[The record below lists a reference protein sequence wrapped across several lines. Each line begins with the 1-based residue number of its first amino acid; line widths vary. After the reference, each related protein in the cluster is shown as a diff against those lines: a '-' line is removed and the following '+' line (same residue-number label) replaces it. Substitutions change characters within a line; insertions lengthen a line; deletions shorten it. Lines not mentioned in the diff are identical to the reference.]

1 MPVDRGDLSLA
12 QVSSLAQLSYN
23 LTGVRKPRRRAPLT
37 SEPRSTRTTEPRRSR
52 GGHLFNRGLSA
63 AVVPH
68 SPHMAPPRE
77 PDTADTRRREAN
89 EAAHALKQLEA
100 TYADALL
107 RVSREEGVMLEVKN
121 NAHLESLRASN
132 AVVNTLEEKAAV
144 AEGAFFVTVG
154 GVGKRGYVRRTSTH
168 ERDAKRETGA
178 DRAPHRPPNPLVDAG
193 SGQDVNEPVGAPRP
207 RFVDLSRAATP
218 CTTRASFSSQKPKPD
233 LAQAKTLTQG

>member
-1 MPVDRGDLSLA
+1 
-12 QVSSLAQLSYN
+12 
-23 LTGVRKPRRRAPLT
+23 
-37 SEPRSTRTTEPRRSR
+37 
-52 GGHLFNRGLSA
+52 
-63 AVVPH
+63 
-68 SPHMAPPRE
+68 
-77 PDTADTRRREAN
+77 
-89 EAAHALKQLEA
+89 
-100 TYADALL
+100 
-107 RVSREEGVMLEVKN
+107 MLEVKN

-132 AVVNTLEEKAAV
+132 EVVNPLEEKAAV

>member
-1 MPVDRGDLSLA
+1 MEA
-12 QVSSLAQLSYN
+12 
-23 LTGVRKPRRRAPLT
+23 
-37 SEPRSTRTTEPRRSR
+37 RRSR
-52 GGHLFNRGLSA
+52 GGHLIYRGPSA

-68 SPHMAPPRE
+68 SPHTAPPRE

-89 EAAHALKQLEA
+89 EAAHALKELEA

-132 AVVNTLEEKAAV
+132 AVVSTLEEKAAD
-144 AEGAFFVTVG
+144 AEAAFLVTVG

-168 ERDAKRETGA
+168 ETDSKRETGA
-178 DRAPHRPPNPLVDAG
+178 DRAPQRPPNPLVDAG
-193 SGQDVNEPVGAPRP
+193 SGQDVIEPVGAPRP

-218 CTTRASFSSQKPKPD
+218 CTTRASLSSQKPKPD